1 MLTVCTARRAC
12 AAILVRVLLSC
23 VSHIIIVALVI
34 ILGGLSRRDRNSYA
48 NKCRRCSGI
57 TVSIKQKRAMLFTS
71 QREQIRFR
79 DERLHRVRAK
89 LPKVHS
95 NSCAPL
101 RIGNYKQ
108 SSQYV
113 LHHLLSRGVFHLN
126 MMIVM
131 NCSLKKFNKIR

>member
-1 MLTVCTARRAC
+1 MRGHISSRPS
-12 AAILVRVLLSC
+12 LVRKSHRLSSHSSLFSA
-23 VSHIIIVALVI
+23 VSLAEIEIRMRISVEGVRGSLWV
-34 ILGGLSRRDRNSYA
+34 S
-48 NKCRRCSGI
+48 NK
-57 TVSIKQKRAMLFTS
+57 KRAMLFTS

-108 SSQYV
+108 SSQYL

-126 MMIVM
+126 TLNVMIIM